1 MDILYSTCAGLD
13 VHKDTVVACVR
24 HVAAKGKVQQETRT
38 FGTMTSQLLELAD
51 WLAEYEVTHVAMES
65 TGVYWKPIWNLLE
78 DQVQILLVNAQHIKQ
93 VPGRKTDVKD
103 SEWIAELLQH
113 GLLRGSFVPP
123 APQRELRE
131 LTRQRMQLM
140 HQKASVANRIQKIL
154 EDANIKLASVAT
166 DVLGMSGRDMLQ
178 AIIAGQENPEVLANL
193 ARRKLRAKI
202 PALRSALQ
210 GRVTEHHRFM
220 LKLLLDQVTQLEA
233 LIERLNERITA
244 TLPASMQEALPR
256 LVEVPGIAA
265 RATENILAEI
275 GTNMEQFPTAGH
287 LSSWVGMCPGNNESA
302 GKRKSGRTTKGNQ
315 WLRATLVQVA
325 WAASHTKDTY
335 LAAQYRRLAG
345 RRGKKRALVAVAH
358 SILVIIYHLLKKP
371 GTSYRDLGPGYL
383 DQLQSKQLTSHL
395 VRRLE
400 RLGYKVSL
408 EQTAKAEEVPWEPVE
423 GPTLA
428 DAAGLRSP

>member
-1 MDILYSTCAGLD
+1 
-13 VHKDTVVACVR
+13 VVACVR
-24 HVAAKGKVQQETRT
+24 RQEANGKVHKEVRT
-38 FGTMTSQLLELAD
+38 FGTMTAELLSLAE
-51 WLAEYEVTHVAMES
+51 WLAEQGVTHLAMES
-65 TGVYWKPIWNLLE
+65 TGVYWKPVWNILE
-78 DQVQILLVNAQHIKQ
+78 GQFQMLLVNARHIKQ

-113 GLLRGSFVPP
+113 GLLRGSFVPA

-131 LTRQRMQLM
+131 LTRQRTQFM
-140 HQKASVANRIQKIL
+140 HQKASVANRVQKIL

-166 DVLGMSGRDMLQ
+166 DVLGKSGRDMLQ
-178 AIIAGQENPEVLANL
+178 AIIAGQEDVEVLADL

-202 PALRSALQ
+202 PELQIALQ
-210 GRVTEHHRFM
+210 GRVTEHHRFL
-220 LKLLLDQVTQLEA
+220 LKLLLDQVAQLEG
-233 LIERLNERITA
+233 LLERLNQRIA
-244 TLPASMQEALPR
+244 AVLPASMGEAIPR
-256 LVEVPGIAA
+256 LVEVPGIAE
-265 RATENILAEI
+265 RAAQNILAEI

-287 LSSWVGMCPGNNESA
+287 LCSWVGMCPGNNESA

-358 SILVIIYHLLKKP
+358 SILVILYHLLKKP
-371 GTSYRDLGPGYL
+371 DASYRDLGPGYL
-383 DQLQSKQLTSHL
+383 DQLQSKQLTTHL

-400 RLGYKVSL
+400 RLGHKVTL
-408 EQTAKAEEVPWEPVE
+408 EPVAGAE
-423 GPTLA
+423 TVPLDPANGAKLA
-428 DAAGLRSP
+428 DPAGVRSP